1 MSETA
6 APYAVRQT
14 LTKDRVLRAAIDLA
28 DREGIDAVSM
38 RRLGQELG
46 VEAMALYRHVRDKD
60 DLLDGMIDT
69 VVAEIEHG
77 DPADDWT
84 QSMRDLALAARR
96 EMLRHPWAP
105 AVLVQRPNVGPAT
118 LRHIDAVLGILA
130 SGGFSIEMAHH
141 ALHVLGSRVFGFTQ
155 DPFTES
161 TDPNPDPEQS
171 AAFARA
177 MAASFPHVAELA
189 LAATHEG
196 ALGACDDEFEFRFSL
211 DLILDG
217 LTRRVSA

>member
-1 MSETA
+1 VSETA
-6 APYAVRQT
+6 APYASRAT

-28 DREGIDAVSM
+28 DREGIEAVSM

-46 VEAMALYRHVRDKD
+46 VEAMALYRHVRDKE

-69 VVAEIEHG
+69 VVGEIG
-77 DPADDWT
+77 QPDPGDDWK
-84 QSMRDLALAARR
+84 QSMRELALAARTQ
-96 EMLRHPWAP
+96 MLGHPWAP
-105 AVLVQRPNVGPAT
+105 GVLIGRPNVGPAA
-118 LRHIDAVLGILA
+118 LRQIDTVLGILA

-155 DPFTES
+155 DPFTDS
-161 TDPNPDPEQS
+161 TDADADPEQS

-177 MAASFPHVAELA
+177 MAPTLPHVAELA
-189 LAATHEG
+189 LAATHDG
-196 ALGACDDEFEFRFSL
+196 ALGACDDDFEFRFGL

-217 LTRRVSA
+217 LERARG